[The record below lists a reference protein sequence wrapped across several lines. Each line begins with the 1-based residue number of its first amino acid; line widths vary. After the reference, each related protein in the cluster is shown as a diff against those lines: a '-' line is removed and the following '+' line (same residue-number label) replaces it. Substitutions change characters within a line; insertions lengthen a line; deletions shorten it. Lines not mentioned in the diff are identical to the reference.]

1 MRSWNL
7 FHLTRP
13 TTPRS
18 TNNKQCDLNLL
29 AYYEIECLDD
39 IDGPLHLIVQQVRF
53 DSRLKSRGIL
63 ND

>member
-39 IDGPLHLIVQQVRF
+39 IDGPLLLIVHQVRF